1 MTGLP
6 DQILLMLRFRDR
18 VEFRPG
24 DRRSGINSRSR
35 RTVNA
40 VNDSNVP
47 GLPDEGSLSL
57 DEGAKSG
64 V

>member
-1 MTGLP
+1 
-6 DQILLMLRFRDR
+6 MLRFRDR